1 MELSS
6 ARPPDDARA
15 GREIQARPGTQNA
28 RNSQG
33 LIDQGVQQASEMP
46 DDGGVLAS
54 SHTESGSLRDATVRQ
69 ETQDKTALAETIRSL
84 SKRFG
89 LSGSTRL
96 AMEVD
101 EDSNEARFLVLS
113 RETGEVLRTV
123 PSEDIL
129 ASLRELSIR
138 QGIVLDQRM

>member
-1 MELSS
+1 MELSN
-6 ARPPDDARA
+6 AQPPDDPRA
-15 GREIQARPGTQNA
+15 SREIQGRPGTQNA

-54 SHTESGSLRDATVRQ
+54 SHTESGSIKNATVEQ
-69 ETQDKTALAETIRSL
+69 ETQDETALAETIRSL

-96 AMEVD
+96 AIEVD
-101 EDSNEARFLVLS
+101 EETNEARFLILS

-129 ASLRELSIR
+129 ASLRTLSIR